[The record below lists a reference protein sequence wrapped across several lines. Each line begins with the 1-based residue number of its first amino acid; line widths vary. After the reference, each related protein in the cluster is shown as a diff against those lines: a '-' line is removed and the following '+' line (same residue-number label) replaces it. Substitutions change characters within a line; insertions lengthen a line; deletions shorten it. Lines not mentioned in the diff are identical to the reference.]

1 MSLFKCIFGEK
12 TGIRDSYEKSAGC
25 GILVEKEWEC
35 GIRTPPFQTLCEG
48 RFNYAIFNKH
58 KTLNSLR
65 FQITKNLENA
75 SIPASVC
82 VLSSDF

>member
-1 MSLFKCIFGEK
+1 M
-12 TGIRDSYEKSAGC
+12 RDSCGKGAGM
-25 GILVEKEWEC
+25 
-35 GIRTPPFQTLCEG
+35 RDQDPPFQTLCEG

-65 FQITKNLENA
+65 FQITRNLENA

>member
-1 MSLFKCIFGEK
+1 MYFWGKN
-12 TGIRDSYEKSAGC
+12 GIRDSYEKVRDAGFLWKRS
-25 GILVEKEWEC
+25 GNA
-35 GIRTPPFQTLCEG
+35 GSGPPFQTLCEG

-65 FQITKNLENA
+65 FQITRNLENA